1 MRQAER
7 NKEYSK
13 IPRRAVKE
21 LDLFSAST
29 ENEFMNFSRADSFK
43 MWAADDSAYGP
54 VNVTTLIEWIEDG
67 RVAPDTFLQP
77 QSDFRWRRAADVEPL
92 REKFPSA
99 KGGGVL
105 SSGEELLRTAALGE
119 FALFAG
125 LSDAGLTQLAALG
138 KFYEAPPGT
147 VIVQT
152 GEPSD
157 AVYFVLSGGLRVRLI
172 IGIVDRQ
179 DRTLCKLE
187 SGEIF
192 GELGMFLQ
200 SKRTADVIAE
210 TESRLF
216 RMTNNAFRLLVHQIP
231 EFAAPVLFNCGRAM
245 ARRIADDNQRFYHEV
260 TSQFNWV

>member
-1 MRQAER
+1 
-7 NKEYSK
+7 
-13 IPRRAVKE
+13 
-21 LDLFSAST
+21 
-29 ENEFMNFSRADSFK
+29 MNFSRADSFK

-54 VNVTTLIEWIEDG
+54 VDVATLTDWIEDG
-67 RVAPDTFLQP
+67 RVVPDTFLQA
-77 QSDFRWRRAADVEPL
+77 QTDFRWRRAADVEAL

-99 KGGGVL
+99 PGDGVL
-105 SSGEELLRTAALGE
+105 TRGEELLRAAALGD

-125 LSDAGLTQLAALG
+125 VSDVGLAQLSALG
-138 KFYEAPPGT
+138 KFYEAPAGT
-147 VIVQT
+147 LIVRT

-179 DRTLCKLE
+179 DRTLCKLA

-200 SKRTADVIAE
+200 TKRTADVIAE

-216 RMTNNAFRLLVHQIP
+216 RMTTNAFRLLVHQIP
-231 EFAAPVLFNCGRAM
+231 EFAAPILFNCGRAM
-245 ARRIADDNQRFYHEV
+245 AKRIAEDNQRLYHEV
-260 TSQFNWV
+260 TSQFNWA